1 MIIRQIYSVTYLPQE
16 GIEKMKL
23 VLFGDSITARTEGHD
38 IPLLTIKLEDKLSGN
53 WNIINAGMPGNNT
66 FNALDRI
73 EKDVLFHNPDFVTV
87 LFGANDA
94 AFHNKMVQ
102 LNDFERNLTNIVTA
116 ITPKKTILISPTP
129 VDERLQH
136 ARTNAML
143 KQYTE
148 IVRAV
153 SEATGS
159 HYIDLFSSMVN
170 LHNLPEI
177 LKGLRN
183 DGLHFGE
190 LGYDYI
196 SNKIC
201 EKLLIL
207 AAKALH

>member
-1 MIIRQIYSVTYLPQE
+1 MYFLWE
-16 GIEKMKL
+16 GINRMRL

-38 IPLLTIKLEDKLSGN
+38 RPLLTMKLEDKLRGT

-66 FNALDRI
+66 FDALERI
-73 EKDVLFHNPDFVTV
+73 EKDVLLHSPDFVTV

-94 AFHNKMVQ
+94 AFHKMVQ

-129 VDERLQH
+129 VDEGLQH

-143 KQYTE
+143 KQYSE

-170 LHNLPEI
+170 LHNLSEI

-196 SNKIC
+196 SDKIC
-201 EKLLIL
+201 VELLIL
-207 AAKALH
+207 AAKALN

>member
-1 MIIRQIYSVTYLPQE
+1 
-16 GIEKMKL
+16 MKL

-53 WNIINAGMPGNNT
+53 WDIINAGMPGNNT
-66 FNALDRI
+66 FDALERI
-73 EKDVLFHNPDFVTV
+73 EKDVLLHNAEFVTV

-94 AFHNKMVQ
+94 AFHKMVQ
-102 LNDFERNLTNIVTA
+102 LNDFERNLNNIVTA

-129 VDERLQH
+129 VDEGLQH

-170 LHNLPEI
+170 LHNLSEI
-177 LKGLRN
+177 LKGIRN

-196 SNKIC
+196 SDKIC
-201 EKLLIL
+201 EELLIL
-207 AAKALH
+207 AAKALN